1 MQLNIVNDPSPFAWH
16 HVICLAKDASDKAF
30 DESLFLVLP
39 EITTV
44 PIMTFST
51 DGILKAMTPHWKS
64 IRAVASAVL
73 ARQTL
78 GDYSKVPVP
87 NIPAYAKPVKCSDLN
102 VIARVVQ
109 TLLQCLAT
117 LQTRVIYDLLGP
129 LDVNVDDIQVVDF
142 AREDVPQSLEYPS

>member
-1 MQLNIVNDPSPFAWH
+1 LNDPSPFAWH

-39 EITTV
+39 EIATV

-73 ARQTL
+73 ARQAL
-78 GDYSKVPVP
+78 GEYNDILVRKYPHMLSL
-87 NIPAYAKPVKCSDLN
+87 NARSQHHRARGAKSAAVSGH
-102 VIARVVQ
+102 IAN
-109 TLLQCLAT
+109 TGS
-117 LQTRVIYDLLGP
+117 I
-129 LDVNVDDIQVVDF
+129 
-142 AREDVPQSLEYPS
+142 